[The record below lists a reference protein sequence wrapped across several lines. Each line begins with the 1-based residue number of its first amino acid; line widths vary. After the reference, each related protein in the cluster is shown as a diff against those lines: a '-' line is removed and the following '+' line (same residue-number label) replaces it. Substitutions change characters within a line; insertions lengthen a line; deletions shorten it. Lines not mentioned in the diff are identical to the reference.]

1 MKFIKVLR
9 PWQWAKNILILIPA
23 LLNKPFSLHNIE
35 NAFLGFA
42 LFSIFVSGNYI
53 LNDISDIENDKAH
66 PKKKFRPIANGS
78 IDIRTAKTYFIIL
91 ISLSLSS
98 FYYFFDFAVLY
109 LLIYLVFSILYTN
122 FLKFNFIVNSFA
134 ISFFFL
140 IRLFLGGFIT
150 EIQISF
156 FLSAYIFFTSFF
168 IAVMK
173 KNSILNTKGIENNR
187 YFNIVLKENSVL
199 QISSLSL
206 ISLFLSNVALYVWGY
221 DNYRASEQNNI
232 QYLVLFLVVYS
243 IFTFLLHQSSNN
255 GKLEDFVLGVFKDI
269 KLIAISL
276 LLGISF
282 LIYYFV

>member
-9 PWQWAKNILILIPA
+9 PWQWAKNILVVIPA
-23 LLNKPFSLHNIE
+23 LLNKPFSLINIE
-35 NAFLGFA
+35 NAFLGFV
-42 LFSIFVSGNYI
+42 LFSVFVSGNYI

-66 PKKKFRPIANGS
+66 PQKKFRPIANGS
-78 IDIRTAKTYFIIL
+78 IDIKTAKIYSIIL
-91 ISLSLSS
+91 ISLSSTG
-98 FYYFFDFAVLY
+98 FYFFFDFAVLY
-109 LLIYLVFSILYTN
+109 LLIYLLFSILYTN
-122 FLKFNFIVNSFA
+122 YLKFNFIVNSLA
-134 ISFFFL
+134 ISFFFQ

-173 KNSILNTKGIENNR
+173 KNSILNTKDIENNK
-187 YFNIVLKENSVL
+187 YLNIVLKENSVL
-199 QISSLSL
+199 QLSSLSL
-206 ISLFLSNVALYVWGY
+206 ISLFLSNVALYVWGFE
-221 DNYRASEQNNI
+221 NYKASGQNNI